1 MITVHHLNQS
11 RSQRVLWLLEE
22 LELPYELVT
31 YERDPKTM
39 FAPEALRKVH
49 PLGKSPVI
57 TDDDLVIAESGAILE
72 HLALTHGGGK
82 LVPPVGTAAHRD
94 CRYFMHYAEGSL
106 MPFLVMALV
115 FGKVRR
121 APVPFFVK
129 PIVRKIA
136 DTVTGQ
142 FVTPNVSRH
151 LLFLEGY
158 LASHAWFGGDELSI
172 ADIQMSYP
180 CEAIVA
186 RAQGVVPTPRII
198 ELVARMKARPA
209 YQRALAKGGPVLID

>member
-31 YERDPKTM
+31 YERDPKTL
-39 FAPEALRKVH
+39 FAPAALRQVH

-57 TDDDLVIAESGAILE
+57 VDDDVVIAESGAILE
-72 HLALTHGGGK
+72 HLALTHGHGT

-106 MPFLVMALV
+106 MPFLLMALV
-115 FGKVRR
+115 FGKVRT

-129 PIVRKIA
+129 PIVRRLA

-142 FVTPNVSRH
+142 FVTPNLARH
-151 LLFLEGY
+151 LPFLEGF
-158 LASHAWFGGDELSI
+158 LAAHRWFGGDELSI

-186 RAQGVVPTPRII
+186 RAQGVVPTPRIA
-198 ELVARMKARPA
+198 EFVARIQARPA
-209 YQRALAKGGPVLID
+209 YQRALAKGGPVMID